1 MSTDQP
7 PQSGALEGEATKQVS
22 KARSNA
28 GNTHIAGEMFVAAEL
43 AKRGYAVSLTMG
55 NAKAVDLFAELDGR
69 AICVQVKA
77 LARKQNVG
85 WPLPFDKRKILP
97 NVLYVCVI
105 LNELQEPPTYYILPP
120 EKVLEHG
127 KWYQNRGIL
136 DIARIRDLGFK
147 DAWHLIDAA
156 LASPATPVQPVS
168 LDRS

>member
-1 MSTDQP
+1 MSTEQP
-7 PQSGALEGEATKQVS
+7 FLDNAGGGDAPKQVS

-43 AKRGYAVSLTMG
+43 AKRGYSVSLTMG
-55 NAKAVDLFAELDGR
+55 NAKAVDLFAELDGH

-77 LARKQNVG
+77 LAHKRNVG
-85 WPLPFDKRKILP
+85 WPLPDKQKILP
-97 NVLYVCVI
+97 NVLYVCVV
-105 LNELQEPPTYYILPP
+105 LNELHEPPTYYVLPP

-127 KWYQNRGIL
+127 RWYDRRAIL

-156 LASPATPVQPVS
+156 LRKPHD
-168 LDRS
+168 LDTAGLVIR